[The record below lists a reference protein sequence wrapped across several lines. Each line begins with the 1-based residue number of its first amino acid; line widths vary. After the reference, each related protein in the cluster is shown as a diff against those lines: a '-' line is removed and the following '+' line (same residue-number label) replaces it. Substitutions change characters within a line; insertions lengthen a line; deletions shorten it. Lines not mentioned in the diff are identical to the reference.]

1 MARAL
6 GLLAALL
13 AILLWTFAGT
23 IIQLENYHYANSQ
36 GLCDV
41 ASANYATDAQA
52 RAQRDDCLFNTNTR
66 PSAVTHL
73 LYALRIW

>member
-1 MARAL
+1 MTRAL

-13 AILLWTFAGT
+13 AILLWTFGST
-23 IIQLENYHYANSQ
+23 IVQLKNYRYANSQ

-41 ASANYATDAQA
+41 ASANYTADAQA
-52 RAQRDDCLFNTNTR
+52 RAQREECLFKTNTR
-66 PSAVTHL
+66 PSAVSHL